1 MMKVGSLPLAPWAVD
16 LFAENSEPK
25 THLELRDALNMIEF
39 QLEPVSGTLGDL
51 IELARQTHPSDAF
64 EFIRQSTQA
73 LLLLDSHIRSIRL
86 TAKTYGGDSL

>member
-1 MMKVGSLPLAPWAVD
+1 MMRIGSLPLAPWSVD
-16 LFAENSEPK
+16 LFVEASEPK

-39 QLEPVSGTLGDL
+39 QLGPVAETLADL
-51 IELARQTHPSDAF
+51 IELASQTQPSDAL
-64 EFIRQSTQA
+64 EFIRRCTQA

>member
-1 MMKVGSLPLAPWAVD
+1 MMRIGSLPLAPWAVD

-39 QLEPVSGTLGDL
+39 QLGPVTETLADL
-51 IELARQTHPSDAF
+51 IELASQTDPSDAF
-64 EFIRQSTQA
+64 EFIRRCTQA